1 MTEIWTKY
9 LIIGG
14 GMTGDAAVRG
24 IREHDPDGKIT
35 MVSKEPFRPYNR
47 PPLSKKLW
55 TGKQKFE
62 QIWRGTEK
70 FNVDF
75 HLGREIVSLDP
86 AHNRCSDDEGRTF
99 VYEKLLLATGGTPIH
114 LHEETGEV
122 IYFRTVSDYQKL
134 RDLADTKSSFI
145 IIGGGYIGS
154 EVAAALRIQGKQVSM
169 LFPEDGICA
178 RLLPA
183 GMASYL
189 NEYYENKGVQVHPG
203 FLAKNIHKVGD
214 KLVVETDRDLALE
227 ADGIVAGLGIRPNTQ
242 LAESAG
248 LKVENGIL
256 VDETLA
262 TSHPNIYAAGDVAR
276 FYSQALKQTL
286 RTEHEE
292 NANMSGQLA
301 GKSMAGAKVN
311 YNQLPFGYS
320 DLFELGFELVGL
332 IDPRLAL
339 IGDWQE
345 PYQTGVVYYYQGT
358 RVVGVLLVNLWGRL
372 DKARGLIENENPP
385 SPAEIRGYIT

>member
-1 MTEIWTKY
+1 MTQVTTKY
-9 LIIGG
+9 LIVGG
-14 GMTGDAAVRG
+14 GMAADAAVRG
-24 IREHDPDGKIT
+24 IREHDPDGKIV

-55 TGKQKFE
+55 TGKQKLE

-70 FNVDF
+70 YNVDF
-75 HLGREIVSLDP
+75 HLGCEIVSLDP
-86 AHNRCSDDEGRTF
+86 SQNHCTDDQGRSYL
-99 VYEKLLLATGGTPIH
+99 YEKLLLATGGTPIH
-114 LHEETGEV
+114 LSEETGEV

-134 RDLADTKSSFI
+134 RDLAKTKDSFL

-154 EVAAALRIQGKQVSM
+154 EVAAALRMQGKQVSM
-169 LFPEDGICA
+169 VFPEDGIAA

-183 GMASYL
+183 AMSSFI
-189 NEYYENKGVQVHPG
+189 NDYYESKGVHVHAG
-203 FLAKNIHKVGD
+203 YLAEKIEKVGN
-214 KLVVETDRDLALE
+214 KLVVETNRDLVLE
-227 ADGIVAGLGIRPNTQ
+227 ADVVVAGLGIRPNTQ

-262 TSHPNIYAAGDVAR
+262 TSAPNIYAAGDVAR
-276 FYSQALKQTL
+276 FYSSALRQTL

-292 NANMSGQLA
+292 HANMSGQLA
-301 GKSMAGAKVN
+301 GKSMAGANVS
-311 YNQLPFGYS
+311 YNQLPFGYT
-320 DLFELGFELVGL
+320 DLFDLGFELVGL

-345 PYQTGVVYYYQGT
+345 PYKTGVVYYYQGK
-358 RVVGVLLVNLWGRL
+358 RVVGVLLANMWGRL
-372 DKARGLIENENPP
+372 DKARQLIEDENPP
-385 SPAEIRGYIT
+385 SPTEIRGYIS